1 MQKIGNKNHL
11 NENWDKH
18 KMITGKG
25 FLLFRQYKLVRAKRN
40 DIYTSGSRYYRVN
53 PPKCENG
60 TKTRAFDSKL
70 NDSSQH
76 SFFRSPMAWYAN
88 KLETHPLTTKCLTS
102 GFISGSGDFFCQY
115 LVHRNKE
122 SIENASTGESKQSQP
137 FSPDWMRTC
146 RFTALGTVFVAPIV
160 HFWYGG
166 LMSRLPGSSL
176 KIILKRLFFDQAFFA
191 PLFLPAFMTNLYALE
206 GKSIVEIKEKL
217 REEYPTALVANWGI
231 WVPAQIINFAF
242 VPEKYMVLFS
252 NLVGFVWNAYLSWQT
267 HDRNS
272 ESVDL
277 SE

>member
-1 MQKIGNKNHL
+1 MQKTANQNHL
-11 NENWDKH
+11 NGNWEKH
-18 KMITGKG
+18 KMITDKG
-25 FLLFRQYKLVRAKRN
+25 FLLFRQYTLLRVKRN
-40 DIYTSGSRYYRVN
+40 GIFTSRSRNFGVN
-53 PPKCENG
+53 
-60 TKTRAFDSKL
+60 TKTRNFKCTLKDT
-70 NDSSQH
+70 SQH
-76 SFFRSPMAWYAN
+76 SFFHSPVAWYAN

-115 LVHRNKE
+115 LVHRNKVTMK
-122 SIENASTGESKQSQP
+122 NASTDETKQSQP
-137 FSPDWMRTC
+137 FSPDWLRTC

-176 KIILKRLFFDQAFFA
+176 KTIAKRLFFDQAFFA

-206 GKSIVEIKEKL
+206 GRQTVEIKQKL

-272 ESVDL
+272 DDDS
-277 SE
+277 SPK